1 MEEENRIL
9 IYDLICEKL
18 EDLAIRDFTLNV
30 LSDHVHLVFMVEEND
45 KRFPSS
51 DSQYTIEVKIA
62 VKLRRNRR
70 TDFTYLTF
78 AVINTIVTIMY

>member
-1 MEEENRIL
+1 
-9 IYDLICEKL
+9 
-18 EDLAIRDFTLNV
+18 
-30 LSDHVHLVFMVEEND
+30 MVEEKD
-45 KRFPSS
+45 KIFPSS
-51 DSQYTIEVKIA
+51 DSQYAIEVKIA

>member
-1 MEEENRIL
+1 
-9 IYDLICEKL
+9 
-18 EDLAIRDFTLNV
+18 
-30 LSDHVHLVFMVEEND
+30 MVEEKD
-45 KRFPSS
+45 KRFPPS

-78 AVINTIVTIMY
+78 AVIDTIVTIRY